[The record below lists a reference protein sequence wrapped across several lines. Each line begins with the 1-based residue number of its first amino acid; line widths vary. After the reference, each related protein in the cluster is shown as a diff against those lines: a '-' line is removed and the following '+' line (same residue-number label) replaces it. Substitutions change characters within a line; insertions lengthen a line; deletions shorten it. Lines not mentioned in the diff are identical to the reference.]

1 MRIPLLDLSRQYREI
16 KKEVLREVQNVCDS
30 QHYILGKNVSA
41 LEEEMAAYCGTRYA
55 VGVASGSDAI
65 LLSLM
70 AVGIG
75 PGDKVITT
83 PFTFFATA
91 GSISLL
97 GAVPV
102 FADIHPET
110 CNIDPL
116 SIETLLK
123 KSSRGVKAI
132 LPVHLYG
139 QCADMG
145 PIKTLARKHGLKVV
159 EDAAQS
165 IGARYRGRRA
175 GSLGDAGCFSFY
187 PTKNLGCF
195 GDGGMVTTNN
205 LATAQRLKMLRVHGS
220 RKRYYY
226 DTVGTN
232 SRLDELQAA
241 VLRVKLKYLDAWT
254 ERRITNARRYDRL
267 LARAGLGEV
276 VKLTRIEETNQSV
289 YNQYVILVKYR
300 DELREHLTSAGI
312 GTEVYYPMPL
322 HLQKCYASL
331 GHRRGDFPVSEKVS
345 RETLA
350 LPIFAEL
357 KTSEQEYVV
366 STIEKFYKRKSR
378 R

>member
-1 MRIPLLDLSRQYREI
+1 LRIPLLDLSRQYREI

-267 LARAGLGEV
+267 LAKAGLGEV

>member
-1 MRIPLLDLSRQYREI
+1 LRIPLLDLSRQYREI

-123 KSSRGVKAI
+123 KSSRGTKAI

-267 LARAGLGEV
+267 LAKAGLGEV

>member
-267 LARAGLGEV
+267 LAKAGLGEV

>member
-123 KSSRGVKAI
+123 KSSRGTKAI

-267 LARAGLGEV
+267 LAKAGLGEV

>member
-123 KSSRGVKAI
+123 KSSRGIKAI

-267 LARAGLGEV
+267 LARAGLCEV

-331 GHRRGDFPVSEKVS
+331 GHRKGDFPVSEKVS

>member
-267 LARAGLGEV
+267 LANAGLGEV

>member
-123 KSSRGVKAI
+123 KSSRGTKAI

-267 LARAGLGEV
+267 LAKAGLGEV

-331 GHRRGDFPVSEKVS
+331 GHRKGDFPVSEKVS

>member
-267 LARAGLGEV
+267 LARAGLGEG

>member
-1 MRIPLLDLSRQYREI
+1 LRIPLLDLSRQYREI

>member
-331 GHRRGDFPVSEKVS
+331 GHRKGDFPVSEKVS

>member
-123 KSSRGVKAI
+123 KSSRGTKAI